1 MNHRYPFPVEGYPVE
16 GYGGTWAAE
25 PEKTIPWTYDGY
37 DTPNNIDYSTP
48 AQNEPGPWA
57 INSDMA
63 MVDLSHPWGNDQPTW
78 PAGAQPYMNPVQYM
92 SKFNRRT
99 QLAYGMPEHVSTHYD
114 APSHVC
120 QESPFVHEVPLEKF
134 MAPAVIWSVP
144 CTPMQT
150 ITPEMLEEANKR
162 CPMKPGDYTIIVTG
176 WHRLYSDSD
185 RYFLWS
191 PGLSEAAGEWLVA
204 HGSAGFGIDCQA
216 LDHPLAS
223 YMAENGP
230 GPLVPRVIEAY
241 KIFYPGHDPK
251 VDHPNWEPVHE
262 VFLKRNIPAWENI
275 GGDVDK
281 ILDKRCV
288 ISAFPTRWYMGDG
301 SKVRVVAFI
310 DKKEINPDV
319 PDRTYNYGTY

>member
-1 MNHRYPFPVEGYPVE
+1 MQHRYPFPVEGYPVE
-16 GYGGTWAAE
+16 GYGNTWAVE

-48 AQNEPGPWA
+48 EDNLPGAWSIA
-57 INSDMA
+57 SDME
-63 MVDLSHPWGNDQPTW
+63 MIDLSHPWGNDQPTW
-78 PAGAQPYMNPVQYM
+78 PAGEQPWTTPVQYM

-99 QLAYGMPEHVSTHYD
+99 QMMHNFCQHVSTHYD

-120 QESPFVHEVPLEKF
+120 QESPFVHEVPIEKF
-134 MAPAVIWSVP
+134 IAPAVVWSVP

-150 ITPEMLEEANKR
+150 ITVEMLQEADKR
-162 CPMKPGDYTIIVTG
+162 QPIQKGDYALIVTG

-191 PGLSEAAGEWLVA
+191 PGLNEAAAEWLVSKGA
-204 HGSAGFGIDCQA
+204 AGFAIDCQA

-241 KIFYPGHDPK
+241 KVFYPGHDPK
-251 VDHPNWEPVHE
+251 KDHPNWEPVHE
-262 VFLKRNIPAWENI
+262 VFLKRNIPAFENL

-288 ISAFPTRWYMGDG
+288 VCAFPSRWYMGDG
-301 SKVRVVAFI
+301 SIVRMIAFV
-310 DKKEINPDV
+310 DKKDVNHNV